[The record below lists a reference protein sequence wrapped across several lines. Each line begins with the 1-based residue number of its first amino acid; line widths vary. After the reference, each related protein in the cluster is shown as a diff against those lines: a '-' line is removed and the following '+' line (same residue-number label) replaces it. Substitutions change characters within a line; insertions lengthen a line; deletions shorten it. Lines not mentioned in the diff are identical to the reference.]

1 MADLERGY
9 LLAERIT
16 RRAGRT
22 YYLASRLLPPARRR
36 AVFALY
42 AYARLVDD
50 VVDEPGLPDTQAAR
64 LDALESGLFAAIS
77 GSPAVGVCEDDA
89 DVLTALA
96 DAVRRLGIPV
106 TSFDAF
112 GRSMRMDLPGH
123 RLFRNRYADLAQLAE
138 YTYGSAAVIG
148 LQLLP
153 VLGADPTDAETAAGA
168 VLLGEAF
175 QLTNFL
181 RDVGED
187 AARNRIYLP
196 LDQLAAFGVD
206 EAMLFGDAAAG
217 SASTSMRR
225 AIAHLIAV
233 NRDQYRRAG
242 TAIAALPPRTRPAIG
257 AAARSYSAI
266 LAEIDAQ
273 DHDVFARRAVV
284 PVRRRI
290 GHAIASL
297 SGRTGF

>member
-1 MADLERGY
+1 MADVERGY
-9 LLAERIT
+9 ALAEGIT
-16 RRAGRT
+16 RGTGRT
-22 YYLASRLLPPARRR
+22 YYLAARLLPIAGRR

-50 VVDEPGLPDTQAAR
+50 VVDEPGRPDAQAAR
-64 LDALESGLFAAIS
+64 LDALESGLFAAIA
-77 GSPAVGVCEDDA
+77 GSPAVDVSDDDA
-89 DVLTALA
+89 DVLAALA
-96 DAVRRLGIPV
+96 DSVRRLGIPA
-106 TSFDAF
+106 TTFDAF

-123 RLFRNRYADLAQLAE
+123 PLFRNRYADLDELAE

-153 VLGADPTDAETAAGA
+153 VLGADPTDPETAAGA
-168 VLLGEAF
+168 ALLGDAF

-187 AARNRIYLP
+187 AARDRIYLP
-196 LDQLAAFGVD
+196 LDHLTAFGVD
-206 EAMLFGDAAAG
+206 EATLFDDAAAG
-217 SASTSMRR
+217 TASPPMRR

-233 NRDQYRRAG
+233 NRDQYRRTGA
-242 TAIAALPPRTRPAIG
+242 AITALPPRTRPAIC

-266 LAEIDAQ
+266 LAEIEAQ
-273 DHDVFARRAVV
+273 DHDVFAGRAVV

-290 GHAIASL
+290 GHAIVSL
-297 SGRTGF
+297 SGRARF